1 MLINIVLAVAAFYA
15 ILVLLLF
22 VMQSR
27 LIFHPEIGR
36 DVTTTPRAIGLA
48 YEEVWLEAGDA
59 VRLHGWFVGRAEPKG
74 VVLIL
79 HGNAG
84 SIALRLD
91 WLRMFHDLGYASL
104 IVDYR
109 GYGRSSGTPSEQ
121 GTYEDAGLAW
131 NHLTQARGFAARDI
145 VLLGESLGGPIA
157 AHLAARESPRALIL
171 HSTFT
176 SVPDVAAQIYPF
188 LPVRWIGRFDYDTR
202 AYLRRV
208 RSPVV
213 VAHSPGDEIIAY
225 SHGQALYA
233 AAPEPKVFIELS
245 GGHNEGF
252 IFRRREWVAALAQ
265 FLERAAAQANPS
277 SSAT

>member
-1 MLINIVLAVAAFYA
+1 MLINIALAVFAFYA

-91 WLRMFHDLGYASL
+91 WLRMFHDLGYASF

-121 GTYEDAGLAW
+121 GTYEDARLAW
-131 NHLTQARGFAARDI
+131 DHLTQARGFAARDI

-188 LPVRWIGRFDYDTR
+188 LPVRWISRFGYDTR
-202 AYLRRV
+202 AYLRQV
-208 RSPVV
+208 RSPVL

-225 SHGQALYA
+225 SHGQALYT
-233 AAPEPKVFIELS
+233 AAPEPKAFIELS